1 MEQKPLSDI
10 TTSISYIFPSTDIS
24 TLFPSLESSSTS
36 HVLLSIL
43 AFIHCLTY
51 SIFACLTFIAKYI
64 DWHYLVTR
72 YRFIGYLINNS
83 LRSNSLSD
91 HAYCIERVP
100 HEIVICLIF
109 SYKLYEIQLPIFLK
123 RPFVCQKRA
132 NGLWAG
138 CR

>member
-10 TTSISYIFPSTDIS
+10 TTSISYIFPSTEIS

-100 HEIVICLIF
+100 HEIVIYLIF
-109 SYKLYEIQLPIFLK
+109 SCKITCKSLIK
-123 RPFVCQKRA
+123 RFQR
-132 NGLWAG
+132 G
-138 CR
+138 